1 MSERYANM
9 TAYIVL
15 LIVAVLYLNT
25 AYGFDSTTS
34 NTIGPGYFPKL
45 LGFGLAIFCIIGLIN
60 SFRQKASDNNITIE
74 NMKMVLIA
82 IVTTVLF
89 LVAWY
94 YIGNFY
100 IITFVFLAVLTAIF
114 RKESGFSKRNL
125 LIIIGSSLFMVGTI
139 YLLFDVFM
147 KLSM

>member
-1 MSERYANM
+1 MSEKYANM

-25 AYGFDSTTS
+25 AYGFDSSTS

-45 LGFGLAIFCIIGLIN
+45 LGFGLAIFCVIGLIT
-60 SFRQKASDNNITIE
+60 SFRQKASGKIIIE

-82 IVTTVLF
+82 IVTTILF
-89 LVAWY
+89 LTAWY

-100 IITFVFLAVLTAIF
+100 IITFVFLTVLTGIF
-114 RKESGFSKRNL
+114 RKESGFNRRNI
-125 LIIIGSSLFMVGTI
+125 LIVTGSSLFMVGTI

-147 KLSM
+147 KLNM